1 MIRSLNH
8 ENKSRNDDA
17 FDVYEHRFTN
27 IEKMSTFISE
37 IHHNDI
43 NILTNK

>member
-8 ENKSRNDDA
+8 ENKDRNDDA
-17 FDVYEHRFTN
+17 FNVYEHRFTN
-27 IEKMSTFISE
+27 IEETSTFISKT
-37 IHHNDI
+37 HHNDI